1 MARKRINVNVD
12 EELNERWER
21 VAKRIGMTKSAML
34 NDMLKSVL
42 PILETEADSM
52 VAKAMKQMG
61 QVMNELGNYC
71 EDGKKAK

>member
-34 NDMLKSVL
+34 DDMLKSVL
-42 PILETEADSM
+42 PILEAEADSM
-52 VAKAMKQMG
+52 VAKAMRQLGK
-61 QVMNELGNYC
+61 VMDELGSYC
-71 EDGKKAK
+71 EDSNKSK